1 MARRGQDSSDKIFQR
16 KKELNAQEFK
26 REKERKSKIPD
37 IIIACEDSVSSPT
50 YFGLIVEK
58 LIKQRFITQDSFVIA
73 NHNHSNPSGV
83 LEDLKKH
90 TCDNGKTYK
99 DFEHKWIVI
108 DRDATRVNGGG
119 HDREDFNKALQ
130 SAKKLKVEVAYSND
144 SFELWYLL
152 HFTYRNTA
160 ILRDDTLNE
169 VIKKLKAKNSHKFS
183 QLSKNNI
190 KQENFTKLIFEE
202 LLELQGTA
210 IENAK
215 RLLTSYGAEHNP
227 ESDNPSTNV
236 HLLVGVLNKL
246 SERTLKE

>member
-16 KKELNAQEFK
+16 TKELRDKDFQRKKAD
-26 REKERKSKIPD
+26 KSKIPD

-50 YFGLIVEK
+50 YFGLIVDK
-58 LIKQRFITQDSFVIA
+58 LIKQRLITQDSFVIA

-90 TCDNGKTYK
+90 ICDNGKTYK

-119 HDREDFNKALQ
+119 HGRDDFNKALQ
-130 SAKKLKVEVAYSND
+130 NAKRLKVEVAYSND

-152 HFTYRNTA
+152 HFTYRSTA

-169 VIKKLKAKNSHKFS
+169 VIKKLKAKNPHKFTK
-183 QLSKNNI
+183 LNKDNV
-190 KQENFTKLIFEE
+190 KQENFTKLIFDE
-202 LLELQGTA
+202 LLELQVTA

-227 ESDNPSTNV
+227 ESDNPSIKV

-246 SERTLKE
+246 NQRGS

>member
-1 MARRGQDSSDKIFQR
+1 MARRGQDSSGKIFQR
-16 KKELNAQEFK
+16 KKELEAQKFK
-26 REKERKSKIPD
+26 REKDRKSKIPD

-58 LIKQRFITQDSFVIA
+58 LIKQRLITQDSFVIA

-108 DRDATRVNGGG
+108 DRDAKRVNGGG
-119 HDREDFNKALQ
+119 HGREDFNKALQ

-169 VIKKLKAKNSHKFS
+169 VIKKLKAKNPHKFAK
-183 QLSKNNI
+183 LNKDNI
-190 KQENFTKLIFEE
+190 KQENFTKLIFDE
-202 LLELQGTA
+202 LTSLREIA
-210 IENAK
+210 IKNAK
-215 RLLTSYGAEHNP
+215 KLLASYGFEHNP
-227 ESDNPSTNV
+227 ENDNPSTKV
-236 HLLVGVLNKL
+236 HLLVGVLNGL
-246 SERTLKE
+246 SIK